1 MMAEDNEKSQD
12 EEAKDEATEAADE
25 QPAAEEQAEDRG
37 SDEEAADAPAE
48 EPAADVP
55 AAAEAST
62 TDGETPE
69 EEELSPKQKRKLERS
84 RASGP
89 PGQQLSHEQRAEQ
102 RAERRSHAAEQR
114 SRHRRRRREKRGT
127 GGSPRGTGTPAAERA
142 PGPRKIRQGTV
153 VSTRSPKTI
162 TVRVE
167 IKRRHP
173 TYEKVVRRSST
184 LRAHD
189 EAGEANEG
197 DVVRVVESRPLSR
210 TKRWRLLDVLERAR

>member
-1 MMAEDNEKSQD
+1 VMAEDNEKSQD

-55 AAAEAST
+55 AAAEASSS
-62 TDGETPE
+62 DGETP

-89 PGQQLSHEQRAEQ
+89 PGPQLSHEQRAEQ